1 MPPDA
6 SDVLA
11 LNDRIRAC
19 EKRREEFLSAL
30 NILSKHHITER
41 FPGLS
46 ELLLSQAEIASDEQV
61 SALNDF
67 VQHRTNT
74 RQTPDIISQELA
86 AQLLGISAKTLSRIE
101 HDPRKM
107 REIGY
112 PGRNVELKV
121 FRDWSAPIR
130 TSRMLRKAARD
141 RTKAG
146 HF

>member
-1 MPPDA
+1 MLSDA

-19 EKRREEFLSAL
+19 EKRREEFLTAL

-41 FPGLS
+41 FTGLS
-46 ELLLSQAEIASDEQV
+46 ELLLSQAEIAGNEQL
-61 SALNDF
+61 SALNEF
-67 VQHRTNT
+67 VRYRTNT
-74 RQTPDIISQELA
+74 GQTPDIISQELA
-86 AQLLGISAKTLSRIE
+86 AQLLGVSAKTLSRIE

-112 PGRNVELKV
+112 PGRNVELKT
-121 FRDWSAPIR
+121 FRDWARPIR